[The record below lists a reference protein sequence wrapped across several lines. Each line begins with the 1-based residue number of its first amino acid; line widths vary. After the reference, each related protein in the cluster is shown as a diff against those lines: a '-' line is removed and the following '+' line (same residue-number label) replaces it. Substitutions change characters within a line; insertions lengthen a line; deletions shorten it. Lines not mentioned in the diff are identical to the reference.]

1 MRKFYRAF
9 GYTPDLKPDG
19 EVGATDRKA
28 AKKDSTDYYAPLEED
43 GIKLES
49 RKTRIKAADLL
60 RYGDSLLMTLR
71 SLGPDINRE
80 GVVEREIARLRT
92 GWMKGEIDK
101 NRDATVRSVMD
112 MQREARARMATEQQ
126 GTSAKENDD
135 GRNGEQGASK

>member
-9 GYTPDLKPDG
+9 GYTPDLKSDG
-19 EVGATDRKA
+19 EVGATDRNA

-49 RKTRIKAADLL
+49 RKTRIKASDLL
-60 RYGDSLLMTLR
+60 RYGDSLLLTLR
-71 SLGPDINRE
+71 SLGPDMNRE

-92 GWMKGEIDK
+92 GWMKGEIDR
-101 NRDATVRSVMD
+101 NRDATVRSVLD
-112 MQREARARMATEQQ
+112 MQREARARLAAEQEVN
-126 GTSAKENDD
+126 SAKENDD